1 MFKFSQEAYSDY
13 AAFFYNPCGGKEIA
27 VVWKP
32 NAFEAKDFKV
42 NEVNGCSITA
52 DQKKVQAKKDCFVED
67 FKFILKDYYMRIGPV
82 EVIKKAERTLADTN
96 VNKSQSKR
104 YFSNNKLVKSGKSD
118 SNMQPIA
125 NNTAIKPFL
134 KAVKPPKQ
142 PAKKINPMVKNSVT
156 KKAKNK

>member
-1 MFKFSQEAYSDY
+1 
-13 AAFFYNPCGGKEIA
+13 
-27 VVWKP
+27 
-32 NAFEAKDFKV
+32 
-42 NEVNGCSITA
+42 
-52 DQKKVQAKKDCFVED
+52 
-67 FKFILKDYYMRIGPV
+67 MRIGPV
-82 EVIKKAERTLADTN
+82 EVIKKAERTLEDTN

-134 KAVKPPKQ
+134 KAVKPSKQ
-142 PAKKINPMVKNSVT
+142 PAKKINTMVKNSVT

>member
-1 MFKFSQEAYSDY
+1 
-13 AAFFYNPCGGKEIA
+13 
-27 VVWKP
+27 
-32 NAFEAKDFKV
+32 
-42 NEVNGCSITA
+42 
-52 DQKKVQAKKDCFVED
+52 
-67 FKFILKDYYMRIGPV
+67 MRIGPV
-82 EVIKKAERTLADTN
+82 EVIKKAERTLTDTN

-104 YFSNNKLVKSGKSD
+104 YFSNKLVKSGKSD

-134 KAVKPPKQ
+134 KAVKPSKQ